1 MASVPPTVVRP
12 AQIEHAPFVM
22 NGRIAV
28 RHNGERTSANVRWTH
43 TIKDDE
49 ILLFAPLGQTVARIY
64 QNADGVV
71 LDASGKH
78 YTAHNTEALT
88 QQVLGWPLPLNGL
101 RYWVLALPAPDSEFA
116 LERNEH
122 GQISQLQQTGW
133 TIQYARY
140 ASTDKE
146 SFPLRMTLQRAELH
160 IQLLVDEWEVAERL

>member
-1 MASVPPTVVRP
+1 MTSAPPTVVRP

-28 RHNGERTSANVRWTH
+28 KYHGERTSANVRWTH
-43 TIKDDE
+43 MIKDDE

-88 QQVLGWPLPLNGL
+88 QQVLGWSLPLNGL
-101 RYWVLALPAPDSEFA
+101 RYWVLALPAPDSECV

-140 ASTDKE
+140 ASTVVD
-146 SFPLRMTLQRAELH
+146 SLPLRMTLQRAELH
-160 IQLLVDEWEVAERL
+160 IQLLVDEWEVGEGL